1 MPFSRLFSM
10 NAPAQESLPEGIRVD
25 LQAILDD
32 LTPAAQSIVMIAA
45 QDPNRDIEGA
55 IITLNLTPKNSQA
68 ALHELTSVGFLSARQ
83 GGGFEFRDLTTAQAI
98 QKLSLPRQ

>member
-1 MPFSRLFSM
+1 MS
-10 NAPAQESLPEGIRVD
+10 APTQESLPEGIRVD

-32 LTPAAQSIVMIAA
+32 LTPVAQSIVIVAA
-45 QDPNRDIEGA
+45 QDPNQDIEGA
-55 IITLNLTPKNSQA
+55 ITTLNLSQKNSQA
-68 ALHELTSVGFLSARQ
+68 ALQELTSVGFLSARQ